1 MKAIKKGILA
11 DELTIRTIGSQTTAV
26 CTQASAGSGLLQL
39 SCCSLSGSEYGLY
52 VGDNPA
58 VAHSVTVTGNQH
70 SATVSTL
77 TGSKFYRLSHP

>member
-39 SCCSLSGSEYGLY
+39 SCWSPSGSEFDLD
-52 VGDNPA
+52 VRDNPA